1 MNKRKFI
8 SIANL
13 TLHRQRCEKQKK
25 RFKSYKS
32 NKNRRRI
39 KYYYRSKE
47 DIVSAGLNSVLTN
60 VSAPTVFSLITNP
73 NEVIAF
79 INKLEEFYLNK
90 TPVHIDLKDVVILDY
105 SAVTILV
112 SVMFSF
118 KSRQIR
124 FNGNF
129 PKDQKLAKLLVE
141 SDFFKYLQKSIS
153 KKIEYKLGKENQ
165 IFTRANK
172 EVNAELG
179 LVVMLE
185 STKTIWNKPR
195 VCKGLQRTILELM
208 QNTNNHAGLINK
220 GEEHWWISVN
230 HDRKN
235 KKVSFIFI
243 DYGVGIFESL
253 KHKPQ
258 NNKWFGWLD
267 KIKTRLKHGGND
279 EILRLLL
286 NGDMHLTVT
295 GQHFRGKGLPGIKQV
310 VERNQISDLKI
321 ISNGVFADVSND
333 KYQTLKCEFSGTF
346 VMWEL
351 NENNENI
358 EWIS

>member
-1 MNKRKFI
+1 MNNRKFT
-8 SIANL
+8 SITNL
-13 TLHRQRCEKQKK
+13 TLYCTRIARQKK
-25 RFKSYKS
+25 RFKDYRSK
-32 NKNRRRI
+32 KNSGKI
-39 KYYYRSKE
+39 KHYYRSKE
-47 DIVSAGLNSVLTN
+47 DIVYDGLNSILTN
-60 VSAPTVFSLITNP
+60 ISAPIKFSLISHP
-73 NEVIAF
+73 NEVITF
-79 INKLEEFYLNK
+79 INKLEEFYLAK
-90 TPVHIDLKDVVILDY
+90 IPVHIDLKEVTLLDY

-118 KSRQIR
+118 KSRKIR

-129 PKDQKLAKLLVE
+129 PKDKKLARILIE
-141 SDFFKYLQKSIS
+141 SDFFKYLQKPIS
-153 KKIEYKLGKENQ
+153 DKIEYKLGKENQ

-179 LVVMLE
+179 SVVMYE
-185 STKTIWNKPR
+185 STKTIWNVPR

-208 QNTNNHAGLINK
+208 QNTNNHAGLNNK

-230 HDRKN
+230 HDKANR
-235 KKVSFIFI
+235 KVSFIFI
-243 DYGVGIFESL
+243 DYGIGIFESL

-258 NNKWFGWLD
+258 SNKWFGWFE
-267 KIKTRLKHGGND
+267 KIKTKLQHGGNE

-310 VERNQISDLKI
+310 VDRNQISNLII

-333 KYQTLKCEFSGTF
+333 NYQTLRCEFSGTF